1 VESKIKGILR
11 ATKQHALNLGMFAT
25 IYKTLMIVQKKMN
38 GGKEANLHPFIA
50 GIIGGYYVF
59 GENNGINQQVK

>member
-1 VESKIKGILR
+1 
-11 ATKQHALNLGMFAT
+11 MFAT

-59 GENNGINQQVK
+59 GENNGINQQSCIGYGESTCEKTSG

>member
-1 VESKIKGILR
+1 MESKIKGILR

-25 IYKTLMIVQKKMN
+25 IYKSLMIVQKKMN